1 MILATFRCSINLMAV
16 FLFAWNDP
24 NTTATWKDIEAGIDG
39 LWMEDQRILFLF
51 FPVIHGVS
59 DCFFSVFVEFV
70 PAGNGE
76 HRSRSALAGYRYQ
89 ATAATPS
96 GAANRQAHVDSWC
109 PKGSWS
115 QKRRIVVGWASR
127 IMRLSLVYE
136 KIHIVFLTGNFSSL
150 ILAHC
155 GSESAAFLVRSFG
168 GRNGW
173 EDYMTECYRWVYTYI
188 YNINYNIDI
197 YIYLFIC
204 VWANLIMTSLFS
216 RTLESCFLKRNHT
229 LLWPQVSDWWIIII
243 CSDI

>member
-51 FPVIHGVS
+51 FSS
-59 DCFFSVFVEFV
+59 DSWSFRLFFFCFRWVCASRKWRTSLPKCFSR
-70 PAGNGE
+70 
-76 HRSRSALAGYRYQ
+76 HRYQ

-155 GSESAAFLVRSFG
+155 GSESAAFLVRSFR

-188 YNINYNIDI
+188 YII
-197 YIYLFIC
+197 L
-204 VWANLIMTSLFS
+204 
-216 RTLESCFLKRNHT
+216 
-229 LLWPQVSDWWIIII
+229 III
-243 CSDI
+243 